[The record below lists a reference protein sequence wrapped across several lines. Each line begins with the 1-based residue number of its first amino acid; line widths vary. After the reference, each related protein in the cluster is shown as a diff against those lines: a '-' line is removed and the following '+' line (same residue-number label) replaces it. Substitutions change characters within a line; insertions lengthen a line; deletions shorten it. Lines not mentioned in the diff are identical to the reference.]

1 MSMIVNSIKMF
12 YNKYQFGFFI
22 LHESHSI
29 YNDLGY
35 QGMGNSCYIANPI
48 NNTASPLA
56 CFLSYLPGNKSSN
69 KLYVPSNTLKKM

>member
-29 YNDLGY
+29 YNDSIFG
-35 QGMGNSCYIANPI
+35 GIKEWVTHAI
-48 NNTASPLA
+48 
-56 CFLSYLPGNKSSN
+56 
-69 KLYVPSNTLKKM
+69 